1 MSGGAEL
8 ILIPNACEMERRRI
22 RQVATRTVENMVA
35 VALANYAAPKDN
47 GHSIAFDPIAFDAN
61 GSRETLVIEA
71 GEAEGVYLA
80 TFDLDAIRAYRQREA
95 WGDAFRRPGAYAALT
110 SAKVAPPFLR
120 VNERGEPY
128 PRARP
133 AKR

>member
-1 MSGGAEL
+1 
-8 ILIPNACEMERRRI
+8 MERHRI
-22 RQVATRTVENMVA
+22 RQVATRAVENMVA
-35 VALANYAAPKDN
+35 VALANYAAPKEN
-47 GHSIAFDPIAFDAN
+47 GHSIAFDPIAFDEN

-95 WGDAFRRPGAYAALT
+95 WGDAFRRPWAYAALT
-110 SAKVAPPFLR
+110 RTKVAAPFLR

-128 PRARP
+128 PR
-133 AKR
+133 KRTSGR